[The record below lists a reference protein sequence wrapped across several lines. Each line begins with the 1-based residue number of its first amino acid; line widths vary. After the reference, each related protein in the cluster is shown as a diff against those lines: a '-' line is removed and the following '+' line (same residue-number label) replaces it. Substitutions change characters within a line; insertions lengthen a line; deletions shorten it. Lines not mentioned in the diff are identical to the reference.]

1 MMSNSDTTPTSP
13 KKALIIGGSLGG
25 LFNAI
30 MLRSIGWDV
39 EVFERTP
46 HTLDSRGGGI
56 VLQPDVER
64 ALQMSGL
71 HDGLTLGVTAK
82 ERLYLDKAGN
92 VEHRIGMRQMLTSW
106 PMLYNAMRKSIPE
119 EKYHLDAK
127 LIEIEE
133 TGDRVT
139 AILAD
144 GSRHEGDLLIGAD
157 GVNSTV
163 RRLRLPDV
171 QPSYAGYVAWRGL
184 VPELELESSVAELL
198 SERFV
203 FQQYPGSHILVYLIP
218 AIDGSIEVGK
228 RSFNWVWYRNVDE
241 QELGN
246 VLTDKNGRSRPTSV
260 PPGLVQESLATE
272 MYAAAKRELAPQM
285 ATLVESTKEPFIQTI
300 LDLTVPKMVFG
311 RVILTGDAAFVPRP
325 HTAASTSKAA
335 SNAIDLAE
343 ALQKT
348 DDIDGA
354 LRWWERDQIQLGN
367 SLYWQGTKLG
377 NQSQFP
383 GGR

>member
-1 MMSNSDTTPTSP
+1 MPNPDTAPTVP

-30 MLRSIGWDV
+30 MLRTIGWDV
-39 EVFERTP
+39 EVFERTA

-64 ALQMSGL
+64 ALQLSGL
-71 HDGLTLGVTAK
+71 YEGLTLGVTAK
-82 ERLYLDKAGN
+82 ERLYLDKDGN
-92 VEHRIGMRQMLTSW
+92 VEHRIGMRQVLTSW
-106 PMLYNAMRKSIPE
+106 PMLYNTMRKSIPE
-119 EKYHLDAK
+119 DQYHIDAK
-127 LIEIEE
+127 LIAIEE
-133 TGDRVT
+133 AGDRVT
-139 AILAD
+139 AVFAD

-163 RRLRLPDV
+163 RHLKLPDAK
-171 QPSYAGYVAWRGL
+171 PSYAGYVAWRGL
-184 VPELELESSVAELL
+184 VPELELEVSVAELL

-203 FQQYPGSHILVYLIP
+203 FQQYPGSHILEYLIP
-218 AIDGSIEVGK
+218 AIDGSIEIGK

-241 QELGN
+241 QALDN
-246 VLTDKNGRSRPTSV
+246 VLTDKSGRSRPTSV
-260 PPGLVQESLATE
+260 PPGRVQETLAAE
-272 MYAAAKRELAPQM
+272 MYAAARRELSPQM
-285 ATLVESTKEPFIQTI
+285 ATLVESTKEPFIQSI

-383 GGR
+383 NGR